1 MDSRNIDPAIF
12 TPRPRIATDSARR
25 SGLRADRPEPSPA
38 RKLLMVLFLGGVA
51 AFALYGFIE
60 FCILALQV
68 FGVMTLP

>member
-1 MDSRNIDPAIF
+1 MSRGDTYTDLPTADP
-12 TPRPRIATDSARR
+12 TPRR
-25 SGLRADRPEPSPA
+25 SGLLPADRPEPSPA
-38 RKLLMVLFLGGVA
+38 RKLLMVLFLGATA